1 MILWLLGCGEPV
13 EAVGGLDGARLLR
26 RVSLDLRGVVPH
38 PHELDLV
45 EQDPEVLPTL
55 AASWLDDERFQ
66 DRYVHLLQE
75 RWHTRI
81 DEYLVLFEEYQE
93 LEGDRRR
100 EHVFERSVGEEA
112 LRLAAWVVAEDRP
125 WDDVVLLEGTVANRM
140 LVTLWPLEWIDGEPE
155 GTWGRAVY
163 TDGRPAAGVLTSNGL
178 WWRYYSTV
186 TNRNRGRVAALSR
199 LLLCEDYL
207 NRPVSFENAPAL
219 VDEEATEEALRSDP
233 YCVGCHAS
241 IDPMAA
247 ALFGFWPADE
257 YNAVEVHTYHPER
270 EPRGEE
276 ELGVEMA
283 YYGQPLHGLRD
294 LAEAIAADSR
304 FERCAAESTAE
315 LLWSRPVEEADF
327 DDIDTLRDAFL
338 EGERRIKPV
347 MLAALDTAPY
357 RDEAP
362 RLVGPATWA
371 SAVEELTGWRW
382 SFEGR
387 DRMDEDTYGY
397 RVMAG
402 GVDGTSLTRPQA
414 VPNMSWNATIRRAAQ
429 AAGWTAVSSGK
440 LVDESIEELAWL
452 LWAERPTEDD
462 VEAYEELVAAVEA
475 EAGADQARASL
486 ISVML
491 RDPRFVTR

>member
-1 MILWLLGCGEPV
+1 MILLLLTCGEPV
-13 EAVGGLDGARLLR
+13 EPVGGLDGARLLR
-26 RVSLDLRGVVPH
+26 RVSLDLRGVLPS
-38 PHELDLV
+38 PAEQALA
-45 EQDPEVLPTL
+45 EQDPDVLPAL
-55 AASWLDDERFQ
+55 AAGWLEDERFQ
-66 DRYVHLLQE
+66 TRYVHLLQE

-81 DEYLVLFEEYQE
+81 DEFLVLFEEYQE
-93 LEGDRRR
+93 LEGDRRK
-100 EHVFERSVGEEA
+100 EHAFERSVGEEP

-125 WDDVVLLEGTVANRM
+125 WDDVVLVDGTMANRM
-140 LVTLWPLEWIDGEPE
+140 LVGIWPLEWMDEEPE
-155 GTWGRAVY
+155 DLWARAAY
-163 TDGRPAAGVLTSNGL
+163 TDGRPAAGVLTTNGL

-219 VDEEATEEALRSDP
+219 VDEEATEEALRADP

-257 YNAVEVHTYHPER
+257 YNAVEVHTYHLDR

-283 YYGQPLHGLRD
+283 YYGEPLTGLRD
-294 LAEAIAADSR
+294 LAEAIVADPR

-315 LLWSRPVEEADF
+315 LLWSRPVLDSDFAD
-327 DDIDTLRDAFL
+327 IATLHEVFV
-338 EGERRIKPV
+338 EGDRRIKPV
-347 MLAALDTAPY
+347 LLATLDTAPY
-357 RDEAP
+357 RDEEP
-362 RLVGPATWA
+362 RLVAPQVWA

-402 GVDGTSLTRPQA
+402 GVDGRSLTRPQT
-414 VPNMSWNATIRRAAQ
+414 VPNMSWNATIRRASQ
-429 AAGWTAVSSGK
+429 AAAWTAVSGGL

-452 LWAERPTEDD
+452 LWAERLDEDE
-462 VEAYEELVAAVEA
+462 VATYSELVAAVEA